1 MRESRVIR
9 VLSAVMLA
17 GITMCAQI
25 RQAEACGCFHPPDV
39 PTGDYAVNQ
48 HAEQII
54 FETEPGYV
62 TAHILVNYSGSPSSF
77 AWVIPVPEAPE
88 IGISPVSAFAM
99 IDQATAPIINV
110 QTINECPQSEWSCQY
125 HDTPSCG
132 GFFGGGDNSGPS
144 AGGGYDAGT
153 SSDASGGGGNPPV
166 TVISTQRVGDYE
178 TVTFRSDQAGAA
190 TQWLRDNGFIVN
202 PTMSIYMEPYINAGM
217 VFVAAKLAPGAG
229 IDAIRPIKLR
239 YHATYP
245 MVPLV
250 LTAVATEPNLTV
262 TSYIYSD
269 HPYRPQGHPI
279 ATIDPK
285 RISQDAE
292 GRTNYPMVVARSV
305 DEAGGDAFV
314 REYSGTS
321 YLPNSFQSG
330 CCTSNYDVC
339 GIGNDSKCQCP
350 VSAFDMNDCVG
361 LDDARDGIDFVNTM
375 QQRHN
380 WLTRLTTR
388 ISAEEMT
395 FDPQFEPDFGSN
407 ISGGQQQLTGQIH
420 SLAACTGDLYSTE
433 PYRTIVAEQECAS
446 VYCGPGGR
454 CVGTD
459 QGPAC
464 ACDSEHV
471 AQRYTDLDNKPSI
484 ACVPTT
490 PPVDLRAGGAQLPDA
505 CAGVSCGEGTCIDR
519 NGVAVCEC
527 EAGTA
532 AILGSGPAPTCAN
545 VTRGGTTPGAQDYSE
560 PLKDVEV
567 CAPAY
572 PVCAEGGWLEK
583 HAVAKAGIT
592 CPNIASQPPTALTIP
607 GPAPTCGDGFLGCGG
622 CSSNTNPVAAFG
634 GVWVVGLVLLRR
646 RRGARR

>member
-1 MRESRVIR
+1 
-9 VLSAVMLA
+9 MLA
-17 GITMCAQI
+17 GITMCAQL
-25 RQAEACGCFHPPDV
+25 RQADACGCVHPPET
-39 PTGDYAVNQ
+39 PSGNYAVNQ
-48 HAEQII
+48 RAEQIV

-62 TAHILVNYSGSPSSF
+62 TAHILINYSGTPASF
-77 AWVIPVPEAPE
+77 AWIVPVPEAPE

-99 IDQATAPIINV
+99 IDQGTAPIIQV
-110 QTINECPQSEWSCQY
+110 QPINECPQPEWSCRY
-125 HDTPSCG
+125 HDQPTCG
-132 GFFGGGDNSGPS
+132 GWFGNGGDGASP
-144 AGGGYDAGT
+144 GGLDAGT
-153 SSDASGGGGNPPV
+153 SGDASGGGSNPPV
-166 TVISTQRVGDYE
+166 TVISTQRVGDYQ
-178 TVTFRSDQAGAA
+178 TVTFRADQAGAA

-217 VFVAAKLAPGAG
+217 VFVAAKLVPGAG
-229 IDAIRPIKLR
+229 VDAIRPIKLR

-250 LTAVATEPNLTV
+250 LTAIASEPNLTV
-262 TSYIYSD
+262 TSYIFSD
-269 HPYRPQGHPI
+269 HPYRPQGHPM
-279 ATIDPK
+279 ATIDPT

-292 GRTNYPMVVARSV
+292 GRTNYPMVVARTV

-314 REYSGTS
+314 REYSGSS
-321 YLPNSFQSG
+321 YIPNSFQSG
-330 CCTSNYDVC
+330 CCASDFDVC
-339 GIGNDSKCQCP
+339 NIGNDTNCQCP
-350 VSAFDMNDCVG
+350 LSAFDMGDCVG
-361 LDDARDGIDFVNTM
+361 LGDARDGVDFLNTLAS
-375 QQRHN
+375 RHN

-395 FDPQFEPDFGSN
+395 FDPQFEPDFGTAT
-407 ISGGQQQLTGQIH
+407 SGGQQVLNGQVH
-420 SLAACTGDLYSTE
+420 TLAGCTGNLVSVDKYAA
-433 PYRTIVAEQECAS
+433 VMAQQECSS

-459 QGPAC
+459 QGAAC

-471 AQRYTDLDNKPSI
+471 AQQYMDLDNKPSI

-532 AILGSGPAPTCAN
+532 ALPGAGSSPSCAN
-545 VTRGGTTPGAQDYSE
+545 VTRGGTTPGAQDYSA
-560 PLKDVEV
+560 PLHDLEV

-572 PVCAEGGWLEK
+572 PVCGEGGWLEK
-583 HAVAKAGIT
+583 HAVAKAGVA
-592 CPNIASQPPTALTIP
+592 CVNIVKDPPAALTVP
-607 GPAPTCGDGFLGCGG
+607 GDAPTCDDGLLGCGG

-634 GVWVVGLVLLRR
+634 GVWVVGLLLLRR

>member
-1 MRESRVIR
+1 MSRV
-9 VLSAVMLA
+9 LLASMLA

-25 RQAEACGCFHPPDV
+25 RQADACGCLHPPEV
-39 PTGDYAVNQ
+39 PSGDFAVNQ
-48 HAEQII
+48 RAEQII
-54 FETEPGYV
+54 FETEPGFV
-62 TAHILVNYSGSPSSF
+62 TAHILINYSGAPSSF
-77 AWVIPVPEAPE
+77 AWIVPVPEAPE

-99 IDQATAPIINV
+99 IDQGTAPRINV
-110 QTINECPQSEWSCQY
+110 QTINECPQSEWSCRY
-125 HDTPSCG
+125 HDQPSCG
-132 GFFGGGDNSGPS
+132 GFFGGGYDDGASPGGFADAGASGD
-144 AGGGYDAGT
+144 AGGN
-153 SSDASGGGGNPPV
+153 GGNPPV

-178 TVTFRSDQAGAA
+178 TVTFRSDEAGAA

-202 PTMSIYMEPYINAGM
+202 STMSIYMEPYINAGM

-250 LTAVATEPNLTV
+250 LTAIATEPNLTV
-262 TSYIYSD
+262 TSYIFSD
-269 HPYRPQGHPI
+269 NPYRPQGHPV
-279 ATIDPK
+279 ATIDQT

-292 GRTNYPMVVARSV
+292 GRTNYPMVVARSI

-321 YLPNSFQSG
+321 FIPNSFQSG
-330 CCTSNYDVC
+330 CCSSDYDVC
-339 GIGNDSKCQCP
+339 SIGNDSKCQCP
-350 VSAFDMNDCVG
+350 LSAFDMNDCVG
-361 LDDARDGIDFVNTM
+361 LDDARDGVDFLNTM

-395 FDPQFEPDFGSN
+395 FDPQFEPDFTGTAIN
-407 ISGGQQQLTGQIH
+407 GQQTLNGQVH
-420 SLAACTGDLYSTE
+420 SLAGCTGDLVELDKYNA
-433 PYRTIVAEQECAS
+433 IMAQQECAS

-464 ACDSEHV
+464 ACDGEHV
-471 AQRYTDLDNKPSI
+471 AQQYTDLDNKPSI

-519 NGVAVCEC
+519 NGVPVCEC

-532 AILGSGPAPTCAN
+532 AAAGTGASPTCAN
-545 VTRGGTTPGAQDYSE
+545 VTRGGTTPGAQDYSTG
-560 PLKDVEV
+560 LHDVEV

-572 PVCAEGGWLEK
+572 PQCGDGGWLEK
-583 HAVAKAGIT
+583 HEVAKKGVA
-592 CPNIASQPPTALTIP
+592 CVNVNSEPPTALTVP
-607 GPAPTCGDGFLGCGG
+607 GPAPTCDDGFLGCGG
-622 CSSNTNPVAAFG
+622 CSSNGNPVAACG
-634 GVWVVGLVLLRR
+634 GAWLVGLLLLRR